1 VRLVRSVRAFVG
13 RTAKAVFRAIGL
25 EVSRARSH
33 DPAAYDE
40 DGLRT
45 IHDAS
50 FAADPAFQAAYARGV
65 RAGGRDHRWRWR
77 VHVGVWAAR
86 TAAHLDGDFV
96 ECGVGHGALA
106 SSVLH
111 ALGWDGRRACWLF
124 DTFAGLDAGQ
134 ASAAE
139 VAAGSLERSR
149 AHVASGLY
157 ATSVEAVRANF
168 AEWPNVHVVAGR
180 VPDSLASAP
189 IARVAFLHLDMNCA
203 APEVA
208 ALEHLWPRLVPG
220 AVVLLDD
227 YAYHGYGEQKRAMDA
242 WASAHGVAIL
252 SIPTGQGLL
261 LRPPA

>member
-1 VRLVRSVRAFVG
+1 MATLRALVA
-13 RTAKAVFRAIGL
+13 RTAKAAFRAVGL
-25 EVSRARSH
+25 DLSRAR
-33 DPAAYDE
+33 PFVPREYDE

-50 FAADPAFQAAYARGV
+50 FADDPAFQAAYARGV
-65 RAGGRDHRWRWR
+65 RAAGRDHCWRWR

-106 SSVLH
+106 SSVMH
-111 ALGWDGRRACWLF
+111 ALEWDGRRACWLF

-157 ATSVEAVRANF
+157 ATSVDAVRANF

-180 VPDSLASAP
+180 VPESLVPVP

-203 APEVA
+203 APEIA
-208 ALEHLWPRLVPG
+208 ALEHFWPRLAPG

-227 YAYHGYGEQKRAMDA
+227 YAYHGYGEQKRAMDT
-242 WASAHGVAIL
+242 WARGHGVAIL
-252 SIPTGQGLL
+252 SMPTGQGLL